1 MIVKLATED
10 GIDDIMKIFRKYPKI
25 FPHIRKDK
33 ILSLIEKC
41 CVLYKDGVVIT
52 FGKYQKKVTLGN
64 VIISRGSWILHQI
77 VNTEPQNGKSKEIL
91 NEFLNYIDG
100 NCYLTVRADNTTAR
114 KFYEK
119 NGFIEVGNISWKNGE
134 IPGKVYKKEYC
145 RVA

>member
-10 GIDDIMKIFRKYPKI
+10 DIDDMMKIFRKYPKI

-33 ILSLIEKC
+33 IIAYIQKC
-41 CVLYKDGVVIT
+41 GAIFEDGVLIT
-52 FGKYQKKVTLGN
+52 FGKYQKKVTIGTVNAHKGDWTLY
-64 VIISRGSWILHQI
+64 QI
-77 VNTEPQNGKSKEIL
+77 VNKEPRNGKSFEIL
-91 NEFLNYIDG
+91 NKFLNYIDG
-100 NCYLTVRADNTTAR
+100 DCYLTVREDNLIAR